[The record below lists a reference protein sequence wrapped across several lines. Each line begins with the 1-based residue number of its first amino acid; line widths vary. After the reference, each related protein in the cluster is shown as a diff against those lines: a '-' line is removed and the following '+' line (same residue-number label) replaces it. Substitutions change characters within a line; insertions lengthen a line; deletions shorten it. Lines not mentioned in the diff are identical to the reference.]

1 MMLPVLELP
10 VGLSGMCGSMHVFP
24 TGILSRC
31 NQPSRLCLQ
40 SVTKLHQAEVIPSP
54 APLLNRTCYTGE
66 GTEAA
71 TAPIPFTAQLE
82 QPPTECSEGRAPAR
96 AVLGTGNRTGRALCC
111 PPARSLRS
119 QDTPHLSLP
128 DRNTQTRLW
137 LQHRLSKCRNNLR
150 QAVQTDREE
159 RCPWLLSASSPRW
172 HSLPPGWRNVTT
184 ESTDS
189 GVTPAP
195 SQWAGPGSRK
205 GLKHTSHL
213 LLGTRKEKRV
223 IGFQSHPDAQ
233 SERLI
238 NNK

>member
-31 NQPSRLCLQ
+31 HQPSRLCLQ

-96 AVLGTGNRTGRALCC
+96 AVLGTGKRTGRALCC

-150 QAVQTDREE
+150 QAVQTEQNAA
-159 RCPWLLSASSPRW
+159 LGS
-172 HSLPPGWRNVTT
+172 SLPALPGDTASRRAGGMSPLRAQTA
-184 ESTDS
+184 ESPQRHRS
-189 GVTPAP
+189 GLGRA
-195 SQWAGPGSRK
+195 AGRG
-205 GLKHTSHL
+205 
-213 LLGTRKEKRV
+213 
-223 IGFQSHPDAQ
+223 
-233 SERLI
+233 
-238 NNK
+238 